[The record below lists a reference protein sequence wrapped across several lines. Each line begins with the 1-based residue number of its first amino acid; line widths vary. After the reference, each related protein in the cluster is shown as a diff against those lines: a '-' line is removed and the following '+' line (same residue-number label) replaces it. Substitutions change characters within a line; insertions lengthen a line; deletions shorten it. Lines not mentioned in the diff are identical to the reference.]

1 MTMFLDLA
9 VDINPVIKRKKITN
23 GMNLI
28 YKIASFLSLLI
39 QLDFYPNH
47 QSG

>member
-1 MTMFLDLA
+1 MTMFLVLA
-9 VDINPVIKRKKITN
+9 VVINTIRKRNKITN
-23 GMNLI
+23 GTDLI

-39 QLDFYPNH
+39 QLDSYPNH